1 MTQRAPG
8 AFSIDVPLSLSEDL
22 IKGLGSGSNRHLCH
36 ALLIRILYRYA
47 KELAQAAPRAPPIIS
62 MRFEATRIFFNKK
75 LYRHVQEL
83 FQGVAEVF
91 SIEFNDDLIKELEG
105 IFKGLHEHLPLTSIK
120 GLIKKCTRNQPKEL
134 QEHHPLIVDDDLIWK
149 MDGIGP
155 GNIWSMSHKFQ

>member
-1 MTQRAPG
+1 MKQLVY
-8 AFSIDVPLSLSEDL
+8 FQ
-22 IKGLGSGSNRHLCH
+22 
-36 ALLIRILYRYA
+36 Y
-47 KELAQAAPRAPPIIS
+47 
-62 MRFEATRIFFNKK
+62 K

-134 QEHHPLIVDDDLIWK
+134 QEHHPLIFNDDLIRNLTR
-149 MDGIGP
+149 ICP
-155 GNIWSMSHKFQ
+155 GSIWSMPPHILTKVLKQNVKELTKETATTCSIDFQFGF